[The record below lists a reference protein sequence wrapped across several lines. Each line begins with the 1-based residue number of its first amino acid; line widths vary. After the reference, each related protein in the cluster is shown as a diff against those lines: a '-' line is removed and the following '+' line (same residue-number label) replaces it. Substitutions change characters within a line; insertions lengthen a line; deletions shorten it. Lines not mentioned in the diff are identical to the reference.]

1 MINCDEENTYRVI
14 PYEQG
19 LMFPLRLYHIVCWR
33 FAIEKNKSFAEQ
45 LMEIVEETLESC
57 QTEDEINTLT
67 HSYQIAWVTY
77 INGKLKDSL
86 IEAFHDTKGYTD
98 REEAWEH
105 IYNVIQTQR
114 EKLLIVI
121 DNVET
126 IEQDSDIERLGD
138 LPCRILVTSRTE
150 KIGGLYRY
158 SVDHLPEEDC
168 RDIFYHYYVTNVF
181 YPSVVAIPNGIVMML
196 LLAKVPKKGVFTI
209 CAAIQAILFLLV
221 GAFWFIPIGLII
233 GGVICDFLVM
243 SRNEI
248 TMKSMMAAYAL
259 FSAIFAFSA
268 ICPIKFLQSAFVGA
282 MEKNNIAPEYI
293 QGMLNITSV
302 PMLVVIVAA
311 GLVGGLIGGSI
322 GQKALKKHFI
332 KAGLVSVK

>member
-1 MINCDEENTYRVI
+1 MKQKLNAKDFILIGVLTALMWIICMII
-14 PYEQG
+14 
-19 LMFPLRLYHIVCWR
+19 
-33 FAIEKNKSFAEQ
+33 S
-45 LMEIVEETLESC
+45 
-57 QTEDEINTLT
+57 
-67 HSYQIAWVTY
+67 
-77 INGKLKDSL
+77 
-86 IEAFHDTKGYTD
+86 
-98 REEAWEH
+98 
-105 IYNVIQTQR
+105 
-114 EKLLIVI
+114 
-121 DNVET
+121 T
-126 IEQDSDIERLGD
+126 IM
-138 LPCRILVTSRTE
+138 
-150 KIGGLYRY
+150 
-158 SVDHLPEEDC
+158 SVAGP
-168 RDIFYHYYVTNVF
+168 VTNVF
-181 YPSVVAIPNGIVMML
+181 YSSVVAIPNGIVMML

-221 GAFWFIPIGLII
+221 GAFWFIPIGLVI
-233 GGVICDFLVM
+233 GGIICDFLVM

-293 QGMLNITSV
+293 QGMLSITSV

-311 GLVGGLIGGSI
+311 GLVGGLIGGFI